1 MNSSADDV
9 KRAVEHVI
17 QGHRA
22 PPSAGGGTT
31 APAAAA
37 GAAELPEIQVSV
49 DAGRASVRIIENV
62 PQRPRPAL
70 LKQALA
76 ERLAALGTPLDAFEQ
91 LLEVSGR
98 LVADD
103 DPIPDV
109 KNVVLV
115 MSGKGG
121 VGKSTVCANLACAM
135 SELGARV
142 GLLDAD
148 IYGPSVPTL
157 FGVRSQP
164 TGDGQKIHPIEKHGI
179 KLMSIGF
186 LLEDEKSAVVWRG
199 PMLHGAL
206 MQFLKDVA
214 WGELDYLF
222 LDMPP
227 GTGDIALTLAQKVQ
241 SNGAVVV
248 TTPQEMALQDVY
260 KAVAMNQKV
269 GIPILGIIENQ
280 SYFVCSSCST
290 RHELFGRGGGERIA
304 EQAAAPLLGQLPMI
318 PEVQRASDA
327 GLPVVK
333 SQPESPAAVAFLE
346 VAERLARRIA
356 DENEAAGGGL
366 TIDRSG
372 GTNRRL
378 PIAR

>member
-1 MNSSADDV
+1 MTQSAD
-9 KRAVEHVI
+9 AVRQIVE
-17 QGHRA
+17 QCL
-22 PPSAGGGTT
+22 T
-31 APAAAA
+31 
-37 GAAELPEIQVSV
+37 E
-49 DAGRASVRIIENV
+49 
-62 PQRPRPAL
+62 QRGPAL
-70 LKQALA
+70 GEPSQIDVAVDGKQVTVEVFDPFPRRGASSVLA
-76 ERLAALGTPLDAFEQ
+76 RMVAEKLAGMGLQLAKLDQ
-91 LLEVSGR
+91 GLDISGR
-98 LVADD
+98 GVAED
-103 DPIPDV
+103 DPIAHV

-121 VGKSTVCANLACAM
+121 VGKSTVCANLACALSAM
-135 SELGARV
+135 GARV

-164 TGDGQKIHPIEKHGI
+164 TGDGQKIHPIEKHGV

-214 WGELDYLF
+214 WGELDYLL

-227 GTGDIALTLAQKVQ
+227 GTGDIALTLAQRVQ

-260 KAVAMNQKV
+260 KAVAMNLKV
-269 GIPILGIIENQ
+269 GIPILGVVENQ
-280 SYFVCSSCST
+280 SYFLCGECST
-290 RHELFGRGGGERIA
+290 RHELFGKGGGQTIA
-304 EQAAAPLLGQLPMI
+304 DQAGAPLLGQLPLV

-327 GLPVVK
+327 GLPVVV
-333 SQPESPAAVAFLE
+333 SQPDGPAAGAFFAL
-346 VAERLARRIA
+346 AERLGQRISE
-356 DENEAAGGGL
+356 ENGEALGEL

-372 GTNRRL
+372 GKNRRL
-378 PIAR
+378 PMVR

>member
-1 MNSSADDV
+1 MV
-9 KRAVEHVI
+9 KSPEAIRNVVVEILGEQSGRAVAESSQIDVTLAADKVTVNVAHAWP
-17 QGHRA
+17 HRA
-22 PPSAGGGTT
+22 KSEELKSELRKRLEAGG
-31 APAAAA
+31 
-37 GAAELPEIQVSV
+37 LQL
-49 DAGRASVRIIENV
+49 
-62 PQRPRPAL
+62 AL
-70 LKQALA
+70 L
-76 ERLAALGTPLDAFEQ
+76 EES
-91 LLEVSGR
+91 LEISGR
-98 LVADD
+98 TVAND
-103 DPIPDV
+103 DPIAQV

-135 SELGARV
+135 SAMGARV

-157 FGVRSQP
+157 FGIRSQP
-164 TGDGQKIHPIEKHGI
+164 TGDGQKIHPIEKHGV

-260 KAVAMNQKV
+260 KAVAMNLKV
-269 GIPILGIIENQ
+269 GIPILGVIENQ
-280 SYFVCSSCST
+280 SYFVCGTCST
-290 RHELFGRGGGERIA
+290 RHELFGKGGGQTIA
-304 EQAAAPLLGQLPMI
+304 DQADAPLLGQLPLI

-333 SQPESPAAVAFLE
+333 SQPQGTAAGAFFE
-346 VAERLARRIA
+346 VAERLGQRISE
-356 DENEAAGGGL
+356 ENAGGLGEL

-372 GTNRRL
+372 GKNRHL
-378 PIAR
+378 PVAR